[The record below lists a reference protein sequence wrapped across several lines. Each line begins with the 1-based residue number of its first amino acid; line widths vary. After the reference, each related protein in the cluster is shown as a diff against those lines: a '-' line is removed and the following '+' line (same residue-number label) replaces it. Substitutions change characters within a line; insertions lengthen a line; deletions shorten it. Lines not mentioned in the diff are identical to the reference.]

1 METDPDTARLAV
13 SRHAARLFL
22 EKGVSGTS
30 GEDIAEAAGISKR
43 TVWRYFRNKENCV
56 APLFEKSS
64 LQFIAQLQDWPAI
77 LSIEEHLSQC
87 LAIETQSAQ
96 DIEDG
101 ILVVRLVAAL
111 GDEPDL
117 KSEWLMASSGG
128 EAGLAEVIATR
139 LKRSAR
145 DFDVRLCA
153 ALVSAAI
160 RMIDEAISMAAIRHG
175 QIFDTAE
182 VVARLAGTMRRA
194 SILNFCDPVIPNI
207 FGDA

>member
-22 EKGVSGTS
+22 EKGVSGTN
-30 GEDIAEAAGISKR
+30 GEDIAAAAGISKR

-64 LQFIAQLQDWPAI
+64 LQFTAQLQDWPAN

-117 KSEWLMASSGG
+117 KAEWLMASSAG

-139 LKRSAR
+139 LERSAR